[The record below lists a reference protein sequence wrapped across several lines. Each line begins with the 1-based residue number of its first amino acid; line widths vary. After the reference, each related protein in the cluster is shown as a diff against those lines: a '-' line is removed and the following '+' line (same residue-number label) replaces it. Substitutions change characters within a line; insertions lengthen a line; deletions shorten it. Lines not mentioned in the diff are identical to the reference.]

1 MINNNSITKEQY
13 KLFEDILNEFEKLRT
28 LSPEEKEDLII
39 SITSRTYIDLMC
51 DWAFKHVFGHDQR
64 NLIPLL
70 NDILS
75 TDIATID
82 YDSNE
87 IDRWKGDDKNIIMD
101 VLCHTKDG
109 TRFIVEMQRADKE
122 HLRNRLFYYGA
133 TMASTQL
140 KRGDNYGK
148 LMPVYVV
155 CFMNFCLR
163 HDSDRLIYRYQIR
176 DNDGER
182 YGSQLTICLCEL
194 PRLVSKPRSE
204 MTPVEIWFDILRNMT
219 NFAKRPA
226 EYGARYERVFEAS
239 LQSPITLEN
248 KKQYLRSMF
257 DYKERSYLTD
267 EDRAE
272 IRAEALAEGKAEGR
286 AEGKAEVAR
295 ALKSM
300 GFDENVILQSTGLSS
315 KDLISLKDRDMPR

>member
-1 MINNNSITKEQY
+1 MNSK
-13 KLFEDILNEFEKLRT
+13 
-28 LSPEEKEDLII
+28 S
-39 SITSRTYIDLMC
+39 S
-51 DWAFKHVFGHDQR
+51 
-64 NLIPLL
+64 
-70 NDILS
+70 
-75 TDIATID
+75 
-82 YDSNE
+82 
-87 IDRWKGDDKNIIMD
+87 
-101 VLCHTKDG
+101 
-109 TRFIVEMQRADKE
+109 
-122 HLRNRLFYYGA
+122 
-133 TMASTQL
+133 
-140 KRGDNYGK
+140 
-148 LMPVYVV
+148 VYVV
-155 CFMNFCLR
+155 CFMNFYLR
-163 HDSDRLIYRYQIR
+163 HDIDRLIYRYQIR

>member
-1 MINNNSITKEQY
+1 MTNNISITKEQY

-28 LSPEEKEDLII
+28 LSPEEKEDLIL

-51 DWAFKHVFGHDQR
+51 DWAFKHVFGHDEC

-75 TDIATID
+75 TDIVSID
-82 YDSNE
+82 YESNE
-87 IDRWKGDDKNIIMD
+87 IDRWKEDDKNVIMD

-133 TMASTQL
+133 SMASTQL
-140 KRGDNYGK
+140 KRGDSYGK

-163 HDSDRLIYRYQIR
+163 HDSDHLVYRYQIR

-194 PRLVSKPRSE
+194 PRLVSKPRGE
-204 MTPVEIWFDILRNMT
+204 MTPIEIWFDILKNMT

-226 EYGARYERVFEAS
+226 EYGARYEGVFEAS
-239 LQSPITLEN
+239 RQLPISLEN
-248 KKQYLRSMF
+248 KKQYMRSMF

-272 IRAEALAEGKAEGR
+272 IRAEALAEGKAEGIAEGKAEGI
-286 AEGKAEVAR
+286 AEGKAEVAKV
-295 ALKSM
+295 LKSM
-300 GFDENVILQSTGLSS
+300 GLDESVIFQSTGL
-315 KDLISLKDRDMPR
+315 KAEDLT